1 MFFYF
6 LFLFQ
11 FFFALF
17 QLLLKHVQVFMAD
30 EFNELA
36 SK

>member
-11 FFFALF
+11 FFFA
-17 QLLLKHVQVFMAD
+17 LLKHVQVFMAD